1 MENYL
6 KSVKERR
13 ESEEG
18 FTLVELLV
26 VILII
31 GILASIAVPVFLNQR
46 QTAND
51 GVVVSDV
58 KNASIAVE
66 TYFTNNPTSSIIN
79 LTEIKKMTGKG
90 EGVTMYFTGTRDDF
104 CIIGQNPNAYRYR
117 GNNNN
122 PLPGMRPYVLYQS
135 KNGGT
140 ADTATYHSGLSCNNN
155 IFTWS

>member
-1 MENYL
+1 MKKIEEN
-6 KSVKERR
+6 
-13 ESEEG
+13 ESG

-31 GILASIAVPVFLNQR
+31 GVLAAIAVPVFLNQR

-51 GVVVSDV
+51 AAVVSDV
-58 KNASIAVE
+58 KNASAAVE
-66 TYFTNNPTSSIIN
+66 TFFVNNPSAPYIN
-79 LTEIKKMTGKG
+79 LAEIKKLTGKG

-140 ADTATYHSGLSCNNN
+140 TDTATYHSGLSCNNN